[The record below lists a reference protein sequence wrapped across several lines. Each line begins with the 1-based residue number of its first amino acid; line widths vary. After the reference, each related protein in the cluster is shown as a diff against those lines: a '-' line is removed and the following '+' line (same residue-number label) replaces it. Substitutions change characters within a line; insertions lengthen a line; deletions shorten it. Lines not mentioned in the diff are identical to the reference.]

1 MSGNLKHTYIY
12 TSVTFVVSKM
22 GLSTLRAQPVSI
34 LRFKLWK
41 IVMKYE
47 NAMFCNFWSNL
58 SHNVHI

>member
-41 IVMKYE
+41 IIMKYE
-47 NAMFCNFWSNL
+47 KAMFCNFWSNL